1 MKKKKP
7 LGIMALMSVGKLT
20 APTKEELEREFGSP
34 WRKPNT
40 DTIYCGIELAEKL
53 KKELPEIFK

>member
-1 MKKKKP
+1 
-7 LGIMALMSVGKLT
+7 MALMSVGKLT
-20 APTKEELEREFGSP
+20 APTKEELGREFGSP